1 MIRVI
6 LLHTVL
12 IVTKLFT
19 VISNITVVNY
29 GVSNASI
36 QCSFWDNQSLY
47 CLVCCS
53 TDPTAPPNSSVYN
66 ISSTRGTEVTVDLDG
81 LASGQTYY
89 CKAAA
94 TNINSSPYN
103 CTFPGFGGVN
113 VFISFTTM
121 LAIQDTPDIGKTLG
135 MKTSIPVS

>member
-1 MIRVI
+1 MV
-6 LLHTVL
+6 
-12 IVTKLFT
+12 K
-19 VISNITVVNY
+19 Y

-36 QCSFWDNQSLY
+36 QCSFRDNQSLY

-81 LASGQTYY
+81 LTSGQTYY

-103 CTFPGFGGVN
+103 CTFPGFGGVS
-113 VFISFTTM
+113 VFVSFTTM
-121 LAIQDTPDIGKTLG
+121 LAIHDTQDTGKT
-135 MKTSIPVS
+135 PVDIITCIINNSHAHAYYRYCGCCMFLT